1 MPCVAE
7 TVARLSGR
15 VTQERG
21 HEKSGDEHSRGEQH
35 STIYPLERVSTP
47 KRVYMPKLVA
57 EDHH

>member
-35 STIYPLERVSTP
+35 PTIYPLERVLYP
-47 KRVYMPKLVA
+47 
-57 EDHH
+57 